1 MTQLTA
7 AERLKKVKLALY
19 GTAASNY
26 NDEQLDIFIAEII
39 DELIDGG
46 VKREVAESAAAVG
59 CIAVGLNDIWNYSSG
74 GVKHSEF
81 FNRRL
86 TQLSKKGVGENVST
100 E

>member
-1 MTQLTA
+1 MAQLTT
-7 AERLKKVKLALY
+7 AERLAKIKLALY

-26 NDEQLDIFIAEII
+26 NDEQLQVYIDEII

-59 CIAVGLNDIWNYSSG
+59 CIAVGLNDLWNYSSG
-74 GVKHSEF
+74 GVKHSEY

-86 TQLSKKGVGENVST
+86 IQLSKKGAATDVST